1 MVCLHSS
8 ERNILIAADQIL
20 PKITPHIG
28 VHPADSDADPLGA
41 YLGSLSRFAGL
52 PDDTLVLPS
61 HGDPFT
67 GLEARLAG
75 IRAHHEERLQRLR
88 DFCTEPRTVM
98 ETTSVL
104 FRQLPLEQVG
114 FGLSEALAH
123 LRYLVRRGE
132 MEETGGALWRFR
144 TLSRPPQMIIFA
156 ALRCGRRRARRAGCY
171 RAVRCRVPA
180 SGKRW
185 LRAIPP
191 PALLLSETR
200 VTIYLPIA
208 EIPVAIFTIFA
219 MGLAVGFISG
229 MFGVGGGFLMTPL
242 LIFTGVPAAVA
253 VASVFRAHGGF
264 LLFRRAVFSAARAD
278 RSAAGRFPAGRRPAG
293 YGAGGGNVRA
303 AAAAGAGGPLI
314 GVSYVLLLTAWAG
327 SCSWK
332 ACASSCAVLAARRPP
347 CAGPAPIAGSCG
359 FR

>member
-1 MVCLHSS
+1 MADPAPDLARISPLAPGILRVRVPLPFPPSEVSAWLLDCGAGWTLIDCGVDSPATRAQFEAVLAHPLLEGRPVTRLLLTHFHPDHVGLAGWLVARTGAPIHMSRVEWLQARLILADPPERGLDAYLAQYAASGAPDAFLEGLKKRGLLYRLWVGPFPYSYHSVREGQELLMAGTAWRVIIGEGHAPEMICLYSA
-8 ERNILIAADQIL
+8 ERGILIAADQIL

-88 DFCTEPRTVM
+88 DFCTERRTVM

-132 MEETGGALWRFR
+132 MEETGGPLWHFR
-144 TLSRPPQMIIFA
+144 TLSPP
-156 ALRCGRRRARRAGCY
+156 R
-171 RAVRCRVPA
+171 
-180 SGKRW
+180 K
-185 LRAIPP
+185 
-191 PALLLSETR
+191 
-200 VTIYLPIA
+200 
-208 EIPVAIFTIFA
+208 
-219 MGLAVGFISG
+219 
-229 MFGVGGGFLMTPL
+229 
-242 LIFTGVPAAVA
+242 
-253 VASVFRAHGGF
+253 
-264 LLFRRAVFSAARAD
+264 
-278 RSAAGRFPAGRRPAG
+278 
-293 YGAGGGNVRA
+293 
-303 AAAAGAGGPLI
+303 
-314 GVSYVLLLTAWAG
+314 
-327 SCSWK
+327 
-332 ACASSCAVLAARRPP
+332 
-347 CAGPAPIAGSCG
+347 
-359 FR
+359 